1 MTTQIIIGG
10 YLFFVL
16 LGIVIWLISKRPTSP
31 LANVGSMIDRIM
43 HHRTTRVAIMLAW
56 WWVGWHFLVNVV
68 HR

>member
-10 YLFFVL
+10 YIFFVVV
-16 LGIVIWLISKRPTSP
+16 GIIIWLLSRRPNSP
-31 LANVGSMIDRIM
+31 VANVAAMIDRIM
-43 HHRTTRVAIMLAW
+43 HHRTTRVAIMLGW